1 MIWCAEIISDNS
13 PSIAATRLNDME
25 EVYDIIGA
33 IVVVIIA
40 MVILKERRE

>member
-1 MIWCAEIISDNS
+1 MIWCAGIISETS

-33 IVVVIIA
+33 IVVIIIA
-40 MVILKERRE
+40 MAILKERRG